1 MGIEEEEEE
10 ESEKRG
16 EWRRKRTENV
26 CSLLPALPA
35 YGAGVGADLE

>member
-1 MGIEEEEEE
+1 MGIEEEEEEEEE

-26 CSLLPALPA
+26 CSLLLALPK
-35 YGAGVGADLE
+35 GPG